1 MDSHEDDVLGF
12 YRRYLTVCNQH
23 AWHELAPFLA
33 DNVLVNDQARSR
45 REYIADL
52 AALGRSFP
60 DYRWELRRA
69 IVQGEWLAVHLHD
82 TGTRVGPFLEA
93 PGDGTEVQTHE
104 FAMYR
109 ISGGLIHEV
118 EVTADNK
125 PLTD

>member
-1 MDSHEDDVLGF
+1 MAVNEDDALVF
-12 YRRYLTVCNQH
+12 YRRYLTACNGH

-33 DNVLVNDQARSR
+33 ETVLVNDRSR
-45 REYIADL
+45 TRREFIADL
-52 AALGRSFP
+52 CALGRSFP

-82 TGTRVGPFLEA
+82 TGTRVGPFLDA
-93 PGDGTEVQTHE
+93 PGDGTEVQTRE

-125 PLTD
+125 PLTA